1 MPHKICE
8 HKLLL
13 DENFPQRPKLVRLN
27 SRFDLKHIV
36 KDYKKQ
42 GAKDE
47 EIFNIAIKLKRLL
60 VTFND
65 KHFSKIS
72 SENKNTGVIGVS
84 TNLTTEQIDKK
95 LTALL
100 LASGPKEL
108 YGKFTYI
115 AGEKTAN

>member
-1 MPHKICE
+1 MPHKIYK

-13 DENFPQRPKLVRLN
+13 DENFPQRSKLVRLN

-47 EIFNIAIKLKRLL
+47 EIFNLAILI
-60 VTFND
+60 N
-65 KHFSKIS
+65 
-72 SENKNTGVIGVS
+72 
-84 TNLTTEQIDKK
+84 
-95 LTALL
+95 
-100 LASGPKEL
+100 SGPNEL

-115 AGEKTAN
+115 AGEKPTN